1 MSEDGE
7 RAVDAARY
15 LPDALAE
22 TFVTILAN
30 DNFYVGVVK
39 LAPRLVILDDRFRPP
54 HSSVPYPSR
63 PPLG

>member
-7 RAVDAARY
+7 RAIDPARY
-15 LPDALAE
+15 LPDAVAE